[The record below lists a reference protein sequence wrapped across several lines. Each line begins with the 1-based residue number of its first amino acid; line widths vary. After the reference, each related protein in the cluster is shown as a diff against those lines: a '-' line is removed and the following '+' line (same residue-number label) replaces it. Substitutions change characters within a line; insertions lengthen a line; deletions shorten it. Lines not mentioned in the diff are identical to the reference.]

1 MRTIKIKLPFAVET
15 SIEERR
21 KKLNSWAYVMLKND
35 VINVI
40 EEQHLEQMSYI
51 VVENTRVFPE
61 VPQVSETENEPK

>member
-21 KKLNSWAYVMLKND
+21 KKLNLWANVMLKNSE
-35 VINVI
+35 INVI

-61 VPQVSETENEPK
+61 VSQTENEPQ